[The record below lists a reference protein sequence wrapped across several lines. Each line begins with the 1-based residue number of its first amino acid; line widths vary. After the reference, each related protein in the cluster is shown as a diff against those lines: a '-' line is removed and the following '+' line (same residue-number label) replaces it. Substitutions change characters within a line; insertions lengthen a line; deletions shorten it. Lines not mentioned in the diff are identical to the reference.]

1 MWGSAVHGDTSWGR
15 MLREGEGA
23 VSLTHAARLQV
34 ALNGS
39 VSDSSV
45 RGRCQRPALS
55 HPPRTGAG
63 CVTQVRCVT
72 QVGPLGAGT
81 ARDKDPADAFREL
94 PTVPQTGS
102 EGAPMLC
109 VSPPPAELPEAR
121 PVHSPRWQEG
131 APESRL
137 LGTHTKRR
145 ALGLPGRSPA
155 GLSRQHHPRGRARPG
170 TSQGAQKAHELK
182 NPATGGNECAAG
194 PSKRPDYAAFPAK
207 DRRRK

>member
-1 MWGSAVHGDTSWGR
+1 M
-15 MLREGEGA
+15 
-23 VSLTHAARLQV
+23 
-34 ALNGS
+34 
-39 VSDSSV
+39 
-45 RGRCQRPALS
+45 
-55 HPPRTGAG
+55 
-63 CVTQVRCVT
+63 TQA
-72 QVGPLGAGT
+72 GPLGAGT

-102 EGAPMLC
+102 EGAPLLC
-109 VSPPPAELPEAR
+109 VSHSPAELPEAR

-170 TSQGAQKAHELK
+170 ASQGAQKAHELK

-194 PSKRPDYAAFPAK
+194 PWKRPDYAAFPAK